1 MIVRAFVVLAGSLV
15 AILASGFLLAVAI
28 WGWMLSGSGFARIDF
43 VLLQFIVL
51 FAVPLTL
58 LLSSVPVLI
67 SVVSGEWTGKRTLGY
82 YATTGALSGLVAL
95 VFHIALAFWRN
106 ASARRIVTD
115 AGTTDGAIKLGAV
128 IMMCAVVGLIG
139 GTIYWALAG
148 RRAGRLARG

>member
-67 SVVSGEWTGKRTLGY
+67 SVVSGEWAGKRTLGY
-82 YATTGALSGLVAL
+82 YATTGGLVAL